1 MIFKKRNK
9 NFYSNSIV
17 GLLININIMYRMLI
31 YIYIYIFVKSYVK
44 SLRID
49 FKDKIKK
56 VNINFI
62 D

>member
-17 GLLININIMYRMLI
+17 GFLININIMYRMLI
-31 YIYIYIFVKSYVK
+31 YIYIFVKSYVK
-44 SLRID
+44 NLRID